1 MRRVHI
7 TTMEIAHALYFPH
20 NEYKIPLYQLFGNE
34 NQTVINEGLMIAAEY
49 RNLPDM
55 EDMVKLGACVHYVN
69 KAGFSVLEAVL
80 NGRDGYS
87 REDVEGAKLAVLFLH
102 NHGVT
107 RKDITHQWI
116 IEQCCDLFISKDKYM
131 REYLVPTKY
140 AAWWHKPGDLELTSQ
155 GEFDQEPVSANKW
168 RDISVDQFLYYVKKN
183 DKEIKKYIITWGFG
197 DATVIPLSETPSIQ
211 KKLSWLTTT
220 LMGGLDV
227 PEVPGEYSKKDEV

>member
-1 MRRVHI
+1 
-7 TTMEIAHALYFPH
+7 MEIARALYFPH
-20 NEYKIPLYQLFGNE
+20 TEYKIPLHQLFGNE

-69 KAGFSVLEAVL
+69 KVGFSVLEAVL
-80 NGRDGYS
+80 NGHDGYS

-131 REYLVPTKY
+131 REYLVPSKY
-140 AAWWHKPGDLELTSQ
+140 TVWWHKPGDMQLTLQ
-155 GEFDQEPVSANKW
+155 GEFDKEPVSANKW
-168 RDISVDQFLYYVKKN
+168 SDISADQFLYYVKKG
-183 DKEIKKYIITWGFG
+183 DKDIKKYIITRGFG

-220 LMGGLDV
+220 LMGGLDA
-227 PEVPGEYSKKDEV
+227 PEIPGEYSDEDEV